1 MRADRKRHAREIFR
15 AALECASPAAAV
27 KRHLRVSR
35 GGALDVSGTRYDL
48 NNYSNVFVIG
58 GGKASTAMAGAL
70 EEELGEWITDG
81 LVVTKYGHGKRLKKI
96 RVVEADHPI
105 PDRSGLKG
113 SRELL
118 KLAERARDGDLVI
131 CLLSGGASALL
142 PSPVPPVTLNDIRVL
157 TKQLINSGAEI
168 REINTVRKHMSN
180 IKGGALARV
189 IHPAESLTLIVSD
202 VVGDD
207 PSTIASGPTTPDG
220 TTFADSIEV
229 LNKYGLKKTA
239 PRGVL
244 ARLSRGLRGMVE
256 ETPKPGSKAFRK
268 CRNFIIANNE
278 AALEAAKKRARGLG
292 YRAVILTSILTGGT
306 HEAARFLSAVVKE
319 VRKSSNPVKPPA
331 CILLGGETTVEVR
344 GRGLGGRNQEFAL
357 KAALELQGVEG
368 VTVLAAGTDGTD
380 GPTTAAG
387 AFADTTTVKR
397 ARKMGLDAWASLREN
412 DSHTFFK
419 ATGDL
424 LTTGPT
430 GTNVMDLVVAVIE

>member
-1 MRADRKRHAREIFR
+1 MRADRKRHAREIFS
-15 AALECASPAAAV
+15 AALECASPSAAIKKHV
-27 KRHLRVSR
+27 RLFPKGR
-35 GGALDVSGTRYDL
+35 LDVSGTRYDL
-48 NNYSNVFVIG
+48 NKYSNVFVIG
-58 GGKASTAMAGAL
+58 GGKASTTMAGAL
-70 EEELGEWITDG
+70 EEELGGWITDG

-105 PDRSGLKG
+105 PDRAGLVG

-118 KLAERARDGDLVI
+118 KLAERAGGGDLVV

-157 TKQLINSGAEI
+157 TKQLINSGADI
-168 REINTVRKHMSN
+168 REINTLRKHLSN
-180 IKGGALARV
+180 IKGGGLARV

-207 PSTIASGPTTPDG
+207 PSTIASGPTTPDE
-220 TTFADSIEV
+220 TTFADCMEV
-229 LNKYGLKKTA
+229 LKRYGLKRSA
-239 PRGVL
+239 PRRVV
-244 ARLSRGLRGMVE
+244 ARLRGGLRGTVE

-268 CRNFIIANNE
+268 CRNLIIANHE
-278 AALEAAKKRARGLG
+278 AALEAAKKRAVGLG

-319 VRKSSNPVKPPA
+319 VRKCSNPVKSPA

-357 KAALELQGVEG
+357 GAAIELQGVKG

-387 AFADTTTVKR
+387 AFADSGTVKR
-397 ARKMGLDAWASLREN
+397 ARKKGLDARASLREN

-419 ATGDL
+419 AIGDL